1 MADETKKLPV
11 MLILEDEA
19 QLLATYRA
27 NLENEFDIESAGTV
41 DEALMLLGTRNFDLL
56 LSDQMLPGKKQGLDF
71 LIEAMRRQPN
81 ARRILLTG
89 YLNPELL
96 ARGTAM
102 ARLSACLLKPVEMTR
117 LRDTLYQALLVPPP
131 E

>member
-1 MADETKKLPV
+1 MSEETKPLPTI
-11 MLILEDEA
+11 LLLEDEA
-19 QLLATYRA
+19 QLTATYRA
-27 NLENEFDIESAGTV
+27 NLESEFDIESAGNV
-41 DEALMLLGTRNFDLL
+41 EEALMLLGTRNFDIL

-71 LIEAMRRQPN
+71 LIEAMRRQPT
-81 ARRILLTG
+81 ARRVLLTG

-102 ARLSACLLKPVEMTR
+102 ARLSACLLKPIGMDKLKE
-117 LRDTLYQALLVPPP
+117 TLYHVLRTPQP